1 MHRSEHL
8 SDHDRRVLETQS
20 KLRRELRTEYDFI
33 VCGAG
38 TSGSVVAARL
48 AEDQDARVL
57 LLEAGGDD
65 MTAAVMEPARWAEN
79 LGSERD
85 WAFESAPCP
94 TLNGRRLP
102 LNMGKGL
109 GGGSSINVMVWARG
123 HRADWDHFAAE
134 AGDPAWGYASVL
146 GCYRRIEAWHGAPD
160 PLRRGRRGPMHVAQP
175 ASPQPLAELTVE
187 AASLAGVPR
196 FDSANG
202 EMMEAPSG
210 AAIAELAIRDGRR
223 RSVFRSYAWRLMHQ
237 SNLTVLTGAQVTRV
251 LFAGARA
258 TGVEVLLDGAL
269 VRFTASREVVLS
281 LGALHTPKVLMQS
294 GVGPEAELRRHGIPV
309 VRRLAGVGANHQD
322 HIAFGCTWEYA
333 TPQAVGGGGC
343 EAVVYGRSET
353 GLETPDLL
361 QCQLEFAVPS
371 PTGTE
376 TPAHGWTMF
385 AGLAQPKSRGRVTL
399 SGPDPDDPVR
409 VEPNTLS
416 APEDMAAA
424 LRTVELAREIG
435 NSRLLGDL
443 TRREVAPPPRDRA
456 GMEAFLRNAAVTFW
470 HQCGTA
476 KMGRDEGSVVDG
488 SLRVRGVENL
498 RVADASILPRI
509 PVGNT
514 MAPCVVIGERAAD
527 LICAAH
533 GAKLA
538 GFA

>member
-1 MHRSEHL
+1 MYRSEDH
-8 SDHDRRVLETQS
+8 SDHDRRVIETQS
-20 KLRRELRTEYDFI
+20 KLRRDLRTQFDFI

-38 TSGSVVAARL
+38 SSGSVVAARL
-48 AEDQDARVL
+48 AEDQGARVL

-65 MTAAVMEPARWAEN
+65 MAAAVMEPARWAEN
-79 LGSERD
+79 LGSDRD
-85 WAFESAPCP
+85 WAFESEPCP

-123 HRADWDHFAAE
+123 HRADWDHFAEE
-134 AGDPAWGYASVL
+134 AGDPAWGYSSIL
-146 GCYRRIEAWHGAPD
+146 GHYRGIEDWQGAPD
-160 PLRRGRRGPMHVAQP
+160 PLRRGRRGPVHVAQP
-175 ASPQPLAELTVE
+175 RSPQPLAELTVE
-187 AASLAGVPR
+187 AAGLAGAPR
-196 FDSANG
+196 FESANG
-202 EMMEAPSG
+202 ATMEAPSG
-210 AAIAELAIRDGRR
+210 SAIAELAIRGGRR

-237 SNLTVLTGAQVTRV
+237 PNLTVLTGALVTRV
-251 LFAGARA
+251 LFSGARA
-258 TGVEVLLDGAL
+258 TGVEVLIDGAL
-269 VRFTASREVVLS
+269 VRFAASREVILS

-294 GVGPEAELRRHGIPV
+294 GIGPEAELRRHGIPLV
-309 VRRLAGVGANHQD
+309 QHLAGVGENHQD

-333 TPQAVGGGGC
+333 KPQAVGGGGC
-343 EAVVYGRSET
+343 EAVVYGRSNP
-353 GLETPDLL
+353 GLEAPDLL

-371 PTGTE
+371 PTGIE

-409 VEPNTLS
+409 VEPNALS

-435 NSRLLGDL
+435 NSRLFDGLVK
-443 TRREVAPPPRDRA
+443 REVLPLPRDRA
-456 GMEAFLRNAAVTFW
+456 GMEAFLRDAAVTFW

-476 KMGRDEGSVVDG
+476 KMGRDAMSVVDG
-488 SLRVRGVENL
+488 SLRVHGADNL
-498 RVADASILPRI
+498 RVADASIMPRI
-509 PVGNT
+509 TVGNT
-514 MAPCVVIGERAAD
+514 MAPCVVIGERAVD
-527 LICAAH
+527 LICATH